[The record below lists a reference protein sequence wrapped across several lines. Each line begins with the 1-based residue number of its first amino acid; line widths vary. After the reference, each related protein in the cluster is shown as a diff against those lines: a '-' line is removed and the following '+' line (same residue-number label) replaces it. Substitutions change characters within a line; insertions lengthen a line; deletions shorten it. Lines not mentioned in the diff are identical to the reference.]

1 MAAPTPPAMPP
12 GPAPAGAEAEAPPR
26 RGFEVLRRGLPPAE
40 DKPPA
45 PSTGPR
51 RSGPAVVLRKVGTA
65 ALAIAVFILAI
76 ELLKTGARFVAPLVR
91 DAGLELADPLHALG
105 FGWGLAY
112 VVLSGSPVAATALGL
127 YAGGVLDEVGAYL
140 MIAGSRLGAAFIV
153 LFIGFLYTLSRK
165 HRHHGSLSLQ
175 AGVLS
180 LLVTYAIYAPGIAL
194 GFVLLQGGWLEP
206 YSIATPPA
214 LLGLIDQSFGAV
226 ATLVASVAPHP
237 GLVLLAGL
245 GAVLVAFKLFDLALP
260 DIQRRAGRLG
270 RMAER
275 IYRPSVLFAFG
286 FAVTMLTLSVSVSLS
301 LLVPL
306 TVKGVIRRENLIP
319 YIMGA
324 NVSTFIDTLAASV
337 IIGGAAAFTVVL
349 AEMVGVAVVSLAVI
363 ALGYSHFE
371 EALYKLSHAILAS
384 RARMALFLMVILIC
398 PLLLMAL

>member
-1 MAAPTPPAMPP
+1 MPRGPPPA
-12 GPAPAGAEAEAPPR
+12 EVEAPPQ
-26 RGFEVLRRGLPPAE
+26 RGFQVVRRGLPPAE
-40 DKPPA
+40 GKPPA
-45 PSTGPR
+45 PPAGPR
-51 RSGPAVVLRKVGTA
+51 RSGSRVVARKVGTA

-76 ELLKTGARFVAPLVR
+76 ELLKTGARFVAPLAR
-91 DAGLELADPLHALG
+91 DAGLDLTAPLHALG

-112 VVLSGSPVAATALGL
+112 VVLSGSPIAATALGL
-127 YAGGVLDEVGAYL
+127 YAGGVLDEVGAYM

-153 LFIGFLYTLSRK
+153 LLIGFLYTLSK
-165 HRHHGSLSLQ
+165 QHRHHGSLSLQ

-180 LLVTYAIYAPGIAL
+180 LLVTYAIYGPGILL
-194 GFVLLQGGWLEP
+194 GFALLQSGVLAP
-206 YSIATPPA
+206 YAVSTPPA
-214 LLGLIDQSFGAV
+214 LLDLVDQSFGAV
-226 ATLVASVAPHP
+226 AGLVARVAPHP

-324 NVSTFIDTLAASV
+324 NVSTFIDTLAASI

-363 ALGYSHFE
+363 AVAYSHFE
-371 EALYKLSHAILAS
+371 EALYKLSHALLAS
-384 RARMALFLMVILIC
+384 RARMALFVMVILIC
-398 PLLLMAL
+398 PLLLLAL